1 MFPAEL
7 LVCNFLKEMRVF
19 WIFEQP
25 VFLSDNMDRP
35 RLFAPDFFL
44 PELGIYIEVM
54 GNPNKP
60 DYERRMEIYEKNFIP
75 IIFIAPFH
83 HDKWRN
89 EILFFIEETNQAR
102 NNKIK
107 RIKSNLGLW

>member
-1 MFPAEL
+1 MYNPYSDMSPAEL

-19 WIFEQP
+19 WIFEQQ

-44 PELGIYIEVM
+44 PELGVYIEVM

-60 DYERRMEIYEKNFIP
+60 DYERRMVFM
-75 IIFIAPFH
+75 
-83 HDKWRN
+83 
-89 EILFFIEETNQAR
+89 
-102 NNKIK
+102 K
-107 RIKSNLGLW
+107 RII